1 MSENLSGK
9 EEKKKEKE
17 RGGDVGR
24 CVQENLSG
32 KEENKKKEKER
43 GGDAGGCVQGAGA
56 VCAVVTSG
64 SAGGERGV
72 PGWCLGCLFCTWEE
86 GGDDA
91 AQGGGRREA
100 EVVPTGCTE
109 HA

>member
-1 MSENLSGK
+1 MQVAACRVSV
-9 EEKKKEKE
+9 
-17 RGGDVGR
+17 RGRRRWGR
-24 CVQENLSG
+24 R
-32 KEENKKKEKER
+32 KD
-43 GGDAGGCVQGAGA
+43 DAGAGA